1 MKNAVKLRVGNQNY
15 LIGYFNAFMN
25 SGPPEFGRSVN
36 PFQTMGGG
44 GLIMPITLLPIPRI
58 QNAIYTSA
66 FRISFRLSKYEI
78 YK

>member
-36 PFQTMGGG
+36 PIQTMGVGWGG
-44 GLIMPITLLPIPRI
+44 GADYAHHTTCCQSPGSKMPSTTLPL
-58 QNAIYTSA
+58 
-66 FRISFRLSKYEI
+66 E
-78 YK
+78 

>member
-36 PFQTMGGG
+36 PIQTMGVGWG
-44 GLIMPITLLPIPRI
+44 ADYAHHTTYCQSPGSKMPSTTLPL
-58 QNAIYTSA
+58 
-66 FRISFRLSKYEI
+66 E
-78 YK
+78 